1 MGQQADSSC
10 MPRRIEPR
18 NIERVSFAALHINMY
33 YLQLIYSA
41 GRASGL
47 APSAGASQGLHAQAD
62 RPVGLQLHDH
72 LVGRGRPLLFCRI
85 VHAIRNFQPVSPN
98 DVVADVGKPPA
109 GKLAKLR
116 PDVLFR
122 QGAALP
128 HQVADRAQPA
138 DDGGIS
144 ADRRRRL
151 APQHIAAHGPP
162 LGQDFRDG
170 RRKLTG
176 LSQTGAQ
183 LCALFL
189 RQPGGQAG
197 PQHVYELRIHIHPP
211 AEA

>member
-1 MGQQADSSC
+1 MFG
-10 MPRRIEPR
+10 
-18 NIERVSFAALHINMY
+18 
-33 YLQLIYSA
+33 
-41 GRASGL
+41 
-47 APSAGASQGLHAQAD
+47 
-62 RPVGLQLHDH
+62 
-72 LVGRGRPLLFCRI
+72 RI
-85 VHAIRNFQPVSPN
+85 VHAIHNFQPVSPN

-109 GKLAKLR
+109 GKLAQLW

-144 ADRRRRL
+144 ADRRRHTL

-176 LSQTGAQ
+176 LSQAGAQ
-183 LCALFL
+183 LRALCL
-189 RQPGGQAG
+189 CQPGGQAG